1 MNRTVT
7 FLLLCSSSGLGL
19 VLNIAIADQ
28 CGRPGAARQLVWVAI
43 VKCILGPFWG
53 MVLYFRAVQHLP
65 PIQPKKCDGAAG
77 NGEVG
82 DTYTGAEEADL
93 EAGGVETTR
102 PGASRYQDA
111 SVQAGDGVTQWQELL
126 ELERLPSY
134 STIDPHVISS
144 EEREIGIEPWYT
156 APEITT
162 SSHLLT
168 YTDKNQ
174 ECTHP
179 ASSHDQSTYVPAE
192 VVAGKPKP
200 SACSAQS
207 SPEISYSHAARASPA
222 LESLPE
228 ETPISAASQPLLPG
242 SAEASG
248 EPGTIGGIICGI
260 VLLLI
265 LGGLLAWMLAA
276 HISLAVQSVASGN
289 SGARTVGFTFLAVF
303 LAVVSTL
310 LIVSMSAWWKAAKTE
325 RDVWKAFNILEV
337 QGPLVVASIIP
348 GFLLLLYGGVNL
360 GVISGRV
367 TGILPSTTNTGEYWE
382 YWAYLVFS
390 KLPLFCF

>member
-1 MNRTVT
+1 LRCAT
-7 FLLLCSSSGLGL
+7 S
-19 VLNIAIADQ
+19 AADSV
-28 CGRPGAARQLVWVAI
+28 R
-43 VKCILGPFWG
+43 KS
-53 MVLYFRAVQHLP
+53 
-65 PIQPKKCDGAAG
+65 DGAAG
-77 NGEVG
+77 NGKVG
-82 DTYTGAEEADL
+82 DTYTGAEEAGL

-126 ELERLPSY
+126 ELEHLPSY

-144 EEREIGIEPWYT
+144 EEEREIDIEPWYV
-156 APEITT
+156 ASEITT
-162 SSHLLT
+162 SS
-168 YTDKNQ
+168 DKNQ
-174 ECTHP
+174 ECVHP

-192 VVAGKPKP
+192 VAAGKPKP

-207 SPEISYSHAARASPA
+207 SLEISYSHAPQALPA

-228 ETPISAASQPLLPG
+228 ETPIFASQPG
-242 SAEASG
+242 SAEAND
-248 EPGTIGGIICGI
+248 ELGIISKI
-260 VLLLI
+260 VLIFIIGSLMV
-265 LGGLLAWMLAA
+265 WMLAA

-289 SGARTVGFTFLAVF
+289 TGARTVGFTFLTVF
-303 LAVVSTL
+303 LAIIPTL

-337 QGPLVVASIIP
+337 QRPLAGAVLIS
-348 GFLLLLYGGVNL
+348 GFLLILYSDMNL
-360 GVISGRV
+360 GVVSGRV
-367 TGILPSTTNTGEYWE
+367 TGAVPSTANTAEYWE